1 MAELTSAMPTAAGV
15 YHWSAALAGPKYSRP
30 VGFLTGYFNMLGWTL
45 GLASLYS
52 VAGLQV
58 TGLYQL
64 YHPQYVSQPWHVF
77 VVFVVLNWSF
87 AAFIQFGNKILPYYT
102 KFGCMASLLTSLP
115 ARKKPLLT
123 QTQYSLTSAP
133 GSPSLYASQFFPNRI
148 RRAPSYGPN
157 IQTLRVGQRA

>member
-52 VAGLQV
+52 VAGLEV

-64 YHPQYVSQPWHVF
+64 WHPEYNPQPWHVF
-77 VVFVVLNWSF
+77 VVFLVLNWSF
-87 AAFIQFGNKILPYYT
+87 AAFIQFGNRILPYYT
-102 KFGCMASLLTSLP
+102 KFGCMDYQPRLFVASTDIDIS
-115 ARKKPLLT
+115 
-123 QTQYSLTSAP
+123 
-133 GSPSLYASQFFPNRI
+133 I
-148 RRAPSYGPN
+148 R
-157 IQTLRVGQRA
+157 

>member
-64 YHPQYVSQPWHVF
+64 YHPEYVSQPWHVF

-102 KFGCMASLLTSLP
+102 KFGCMRSILIFLLERTM
-115 ARKKPLLT
+115 LT
-123 QTQYSLTSAP
+123 RIQYSLMSAP

-148 RRAPSYGPN
+148 PLVLSYGPN
-157 IQTLRVGQRA
+157 IQTLRAGQRA

>member
-64 YHPQYVSQPWHVF
+64 YHPEYVSQPWHVF

-102 KFGCMASLLTSLP
+102 KFGCMALILAILSERTM
-115 ARKKPLLT
+115 LT
-123 QTQYSLTSAP
+123 QTQYSSMSAP
-133 GSPSLYASQFFPNRI
+133 GSPSLYASQFFQNRI
-148 RRAPSYGPN
+148 QLVPSSGPN
-157 IQTLRVGQRA
+157 IQTLRAGQRA

>member
-64 YHPQYVSQPWHVF
+64 YHPEYVSQPWHVF

-102 KFGCMASLLTSLP
+102 KFGCMGSILTFLLE
-115 ARKKPLLT
+115 RRMLT
-123 QTQYSLTSAP
+123 RIQYSSMSAP
-133 GSPSLYASQFFPNRI
+133 GSPSLYASPFSPNRI
-148 RRAPSYGPN
+148 PRVPSYGPN
-157 IQTLRVGQRA
+157 IQTLRAGQRA